1 VRHLAPARHGAR
13 DNTNGMR
20 LTLLTIAAISWA
32 QEQLLPAERLLDAN
46 QPKQALEQLQML
58 APSYRWHLLAS
69 RAYEGLANPAKA
81 VEHAEA
87 ALTLDP
93 KGEAAHLQL
102 GRIFLEHNTPAAALE
117 IFSEAEQILPDSFLI
132 RLGKG
137 LALKDLQ
144 RYDEAV
150 ATLRQCLQQQ
160 PASALAFD
168 GMATSLLH
176 SQRFDVLIDESKAFR
191 ARNSQDFRS
200 YYFEAAARDGLRL
213 PDAETRQL
221 LMDSLQRNSHF
232 AAAYSLLGKVLLR
245 QNLPHDAVAPLERAV
260 SLRPDHVPSHMN
272 LGKAYRLVGRD
283 TDSVRE
289 FQLVRELNEKGQ
301 QPPPSLTYH
310 RGRK

>member
-1 VRHLAPARHGAR
+1 
-13 DNTNGMR
+13 MR
-20 LTLLTIAAISWA
+20 LTLLTIAAISWG
-32 QEQLLPAERLLDAN
+32 QDQLHSVERLLDAN
-46 QPKQALEQLQML
+46 QPKQALEQLQAV

-102 GRIFLEHNTPAAALE
+102 GRIFLEHNTPAAALD
-117 IFSEAEQILPDSFLI
+117 IFSEAEQILPGSFLI

-176 SQRFDVLIDESKAFR
+176 SQRFDVLIDGSKAFR
-191 ARNSQDFRS
+191 ASNPQDFRS
-200 YYFEAAARDGLRL
+200 YYFEAAGRDGLRL
-213 PDAETRQL
+213 PDTETRQL
-221 LMDSLQRNSHF
+221 LMDALQRNSNF

-245 QNLPHDAVAPLERAV
+245 QDLAQEAVAPLERAV

-272 LGKAYRLVGRD
+272 LGKAYRLLGRESD
-283 TDSVRE
+283 AAKQ
-289 FQLVRELNEKGQ
+289 FQLVRELNQKGQ
-301 QPPPSLTYH
+301 QPPPSLSYR
-310 RGRK
+310 RGKPQK